1 MHFNVMVPVLAS
13 NIVITDEIIQHAKS
27 ASEFVAA
34 ANARPLTAEEGE
46 APISEYALRCASMV
60 STPFA
65 FAVVAAA
72 ADIMEAYCE
81 NAEDPKFFQF
91 FDETENLQHSYE
103 TGTMEAVSV
112 NGKLHLLY
120 KFKGFKMCKDG
131 VIREIGPNGQVFLS
145 DKAKKM
151 IPVTVPIKQF
161 YKTFRQYAKT
171 CATYYKEQK
180 AWGVWCNPNAI
191 CDSFAIDGRWSYGFL
206 VKENCEDVVNRVQ
219 IFDDGIEPTPAPN
232 GFKWVLAAKKRDIE
246 AEKMTEFFVSQT
258 RQEYAHCEA
267 MWNGTEPLDQ
277 YVQKDTNGLHLWGRK
292 IFDPTK
298 SIDDVLADADF
309 VVETIISRKFEAYV
323 DTINTTPG
331 DGQCGYY
338 DKDCIENWDDHFQN
352 LWSAL
357 DDDDI
362 ITVVNCHG

>member
-1 MHFNVMVPVLAS
+1 
-13 NIVITDEIIQHAKS
+13 
-27 ASEFVAA
+27 
-34 ANARPLTAEEGE
+34 
-46 APISEYALRCASMV
+46 
-60 STPFA
+60 
-65 FAVVAAA
+65 
-72 ADIMEAYCE
+72 MELWL
-81 NAEDPKFFQF
+81 P
-91 FDETENLQHSYE
+91 
-103 TGTMEAVSV
+103 
-112 NGKLHLLY
+112 
-120 KFKGFKMCKDG
+120 
-131 VIREIGPNGQVFLS
+131 RE
-145 DKAKKM
+145 K
-151 IPVTVPIKQF
+151 
-161 YKTFRQYAKT
+161 
-171 CATYYKEQK
+171 
-180 AWGVWCNPNAI
+180 
-191 CDSFAIDGRWSYGFL
+191 
-206 VKENCEDVVNRVQ
+206 NCEDVVNRVQ

-246 AEKMTEFFVSQT
+246 AEKMTEFFISQT

-292 IFDPTK
+292 IFDPTE